1 VTDPLADFRRD
12 YTPPFLA
19 YLVREDE
26 AGLRAAYE
34 LGRQA
39 MSRGVGL
46 MGLVTTHNEVLLDVI
61 GDERTA
67 ASAYDSVR
75 AACTF
80 LVEALAS
87 FEMTQRGFMDG
98 ALRRRASEP
107 DRDSTEAPSPTAS
120 A

>member
-1 VTDPLADFRRD
+1 VTDELAQFRRN
-12 YTPPFLA
+12 YRPPFLA

-39 MSRGVGL
+39 LNREVGL
-46 MGLVTTHNEVLLDVI
+46 MGLVTVHNEVFLDVVSTERST
-61 GDERTA
+61 DSALRTA
-67 ASAYDSVR
+67 R

-87 FEMTQRGFMDG
+87 FEMTQRGFMD
-98 ALRRRASEP
+98 RARVEGQQP
-107 DRDSTEAPSPTAS
+107 
-120 A
+120 

>member
-1 VTDPLADFRRD
+1 MTDELAQFRRN
-12 YTPPFLA
+12 YRPPFLA

-39 MSRGVGL
+39 LSREVGL
-46 MGLVTTHNEVLLDVI
+46 MGLVTVHNEVFLDVVST
-61 GDERTA
+61 ERSIDSAVGTA
-67 ASAYDSVR
+67 R
-75 AACTF
+75 AACAF

-98 ALRRRASEP
+98 ARIEGRQP
-107 DRDSTEAPSPTAS
+107 
-120 A
+120 

>member
-1 VTDPLADFRRD
+1 VADTLAEFRRN
-12 YTPPFLA
+12 YRPPFLA

-26 AGLRAAYE
+26 AGRQAAYE
-34 LGRQA
+34 LGREA

-46 MGLVTTHNEVLLDVI
+46 IGLVTVHNEVFLDVVST
-61 GDERTA
+61 ERTA
-67 ASAYDSVR
+67 ESASTTAR
-75 AACTF
+75 AAGAF

-98 ALRRRASEP
+98 VH
-107 DRDSTEAPSPTAS
+107 EAGQQPEGPAP